1 MAKKSKNF
9 LRKYSLSK
17 LDLIT
22 PNRKLKFNMKKNVD
36 KNRIT
41 VNFGK
46 VYTKSSF
53 SKMRNNVLNFGL
65 HCTKKKNKLVG
76 EKRKMSQEIIKTVH
90 LFKILSIMKE

>member
-1 MAKKSKNF
+1 
-9 LRKYSLSK
+9 
-17 LDLIT
+17 
-22 PNRKLKFNMKKNVD
+22 MKKNAD

-65 HCTKKKNKLVG
+65 HCTKKNKLVG

>member
-1 MAKKSKNF
+1 
-9 LRKYSLSK
+9 
-17 LDLIT
+17 
-22 PNRKLKFNMKKNVD
+22 MKKNVD

-65 HCTKKKNKLVG
+65 HCTKKKKINWLVKK
-76 EKRKMSQEIIKTVH
+76 EKCHRK
-90 LFKILSIMKE
+90 

>member
-1 MAKKSKNF
+1 
-9 LRKYSLSK
+9 
-17 LDLIT
+17 
-22 PNRKLKFNMKKNVD
+22 MKKNVD

-65 HCTKKKNKLVG
+65 HCTKKNK
-76 EKRKMSQEIIKTVH
+76 
-90 LFKILSIMKE
+90 

>member
-1 MAKKSKNF
+1 
-9 LRKYSLSK
+9 
-17 LDLIT
+17 
-22 PNRKLKFNMKKNVD
+22 MKKNVD

-65 HCTKKKNKLVG
+65 HCTKKK
-76 EKRKMSQEIIKTVH
+76 KMSQEIIKTVH